1 MRYHL
6 RGCVIYGG
14 GNGHTLARR
23 TPFIRP
29 ASEWGHP
36 PFIRAM
42 KIPNVEQ
49 NREVRYFEHLVKLH
63 GPRTVIGAY

>member
-1 MRYHL
+1 
-6 RGCVIYGG
+6 
-14 GNGHTLARR
+14 
-23 TPFIRP
+23 
-29 ASEWGHP
+29 
-36 PFIRAM
+36 M